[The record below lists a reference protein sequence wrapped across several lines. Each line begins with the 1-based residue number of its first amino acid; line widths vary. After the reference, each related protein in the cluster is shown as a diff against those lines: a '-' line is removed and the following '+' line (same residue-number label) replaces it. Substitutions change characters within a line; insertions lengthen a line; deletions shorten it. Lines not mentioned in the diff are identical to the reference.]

1 MHILVSMTIKSYGI
15 KKITIF
21 FRVNIEDKALDGYS
35 GEVIQDLEIKL
46 NCIFTLKWE
55 FPKVHLLFY
64 IHIHM

>member
-21 FRVNIEDKALDGYS
+21 FRVNIEDNALDGYS

-46 NCIFTLKWE
+46 NCIFTLK
-55 FPKVHLLFY
+55 
-64 IHIHM
+64 